1 VSPEERLREP
11 PPPEPAPP
19 EPAPPEPA
27 PPEPGPPEPA
37 PPEPPLQVL
46 ARWEEAGAVW
56 RTRRLTDAEA
66 VVDLCACTGEKVDEL
81 RSSDPELL
89 RHLAVR
95 PRSDEA

>member
-1 VSPEERLREP
+1 MSPER
-11 PPPEPAPP
+11 
-19 EPAPPEPA
+19 
-27 PPEPGPPEPA
+27 
-37 PPEPPLQVL
+37 PLEVL

-56 RTRRLTDAEA
+56 RTRSLSADEA

-81 RSSDPELL
+81 RSSHPELL

>member
-11 PPPEPAPP
+11 PPPEPALP
-19 EPAPPEPA
+19 EPPL
-27 PPEPGPPEPA
+27 
-37 PPEPPLQVL
+37 PEPPLQVL